1 MHWYSAITVLLWV
14 TSTTWWNASRVK
26 STTEYLFALREKH
39 FLCVMYT
46 GCGWGNSRNK
56 VPSHTPKVFH
66 AKTTPGCFPHKQLA
80 FSAWIDFLR
89 DTGCHFWHQPKNAME
104 WWSGFYTQCI
114 QRIIS
119 ASCLYTR
126 ADGGVRV
133 CVCVCVGGGGGVIDA
148 VSSVQTVEAK
158 SCKDL
163 TPSLP
168 KPAIFQG

>member
-1 MHWYSAITVLLWV
+1 
-14 TSTTWWNASRVK
+14 
-26 STTEYLFALREKH
+26 
-39 FLCVMYT
+39 
-46 GCGWGNSRNK
+46 
-56 VPSHTPKVFH
+56 
-66 AKTTPGCFPHKQLA
+66 
-80 FSAWIDFLR
+80 
-89 DTGCHFWHQPKNAME
+89 ME

-126 ADGGVRV
+126 ADGGMCVRV
-133 CVCVCVGGGGGVIDA
+133 RACVCVCVVGVIDA

-168 KPAIFQG
+168 KPVIFPG